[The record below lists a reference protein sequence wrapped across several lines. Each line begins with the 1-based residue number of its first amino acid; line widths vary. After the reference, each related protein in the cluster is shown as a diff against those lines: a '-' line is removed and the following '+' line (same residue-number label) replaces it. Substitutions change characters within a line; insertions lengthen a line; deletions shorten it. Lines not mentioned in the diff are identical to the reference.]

1 LIFLVLI
8 HLNLFYPELDEV
20 TEDDN
25 EVQDPL
31 NMFDP
36 KDRLAGK
43 EPMVASLMHQGLVT
57 LPSMVAPS
65 PPRVKRGKA
74 PIISDSLLMSKCV
87 HALNKRFQE
96 LTL

>member
-8 HLNLFYPELDEV
+8 HLNLFCPELDEV

-25 EVQDPL
+25 EVQAPL

-36 KDRLAGK
+36 KDRLASK
-43 EPMVASLMHQGLVT
+43 EPMVASLMHQGSVT

-65 PPRVKRGKA
+65 PRVKRGKA

>member
-1 LIFLVLI
+1 
-8 HLNLFYPELDEV
+8 
-20 TEDDN
+20 
-25 EVQDPL
+25 
-31 NMFDP
+31 MSDP

-43 EPMVASLMHQGLVT
+43 QHMVASLMHQGSVT
-57 LPSMVAPS
+57 PPSMAAHS

-74 PIISDSLLMSKCV
+74 PIISDSLLRSKRV